1 MKRNLKFIMVVLRN
15 IVRDNFKKIIEA
27 DYYPD
32 GGNLFGH
39 VVVDMTTGEII
50 SMTQIEGIAWRSAL
64 AHARKGLEM
73 LTDVSVLPAQKTIY
87 WY

>member
-1 MKRNLKFIMVVLRN
+1 MVVLKN
-15 IVRDNFKKIIEA
+15 IVRDNIKKIIEA

-39 VVVDMTTGEII
+39 VIVDMITGEII
-50 SMTQIEGIAWRSAL
+50 SMTEIQGIAWRSAL
-64 AHARKGLEM
+64 AHARQGLEK
-73 LTDVSVLPAQKTIY
+73 LANVSVLPEKKTIC